1 MTLDLSHLGREARE
15 QAFEGTEARIRHVQR
30 AHWITHERVQR
41 VLDELEWRFNYPSCS
56 RMPCL
61 LLYGDSGMGKTMVIE
76 KFLRLHPPKYD
87 DKVGLTKSPVVI
99 VNMPAS
105 PNERRFFAKILESL
119 HAPFSPSD
127 GLVALETVAMR
138 VLRKVE
144 PKILFID
151 EAHDLLAGSYREQRC
166 ALNLLKGLANDL
178 RIPVVAVG
186 TEDAR
191 HAIQTDPQVASR
203 FDPLHLARWSESDA
217 FRNFLGNFGK
227 HLPLR
232 KASPFGD
239 RDMVRLVLDRSE
251 GITGRATRLLSR
263 AAAEAI
269 VDGTECITVERI
281 DAISRRM
288 TIAA

>member
-1 MTLDLSHLGREARE
+1 MTLDLSHLCREARE
-15 QAFEGTEARIRHVQR
+15 QAFESAEARILHVQR

-41 VLDELEWRFNYPSCS
+41 VLNELEWRFNYPPCS

-61 LLYGDSGMGKTMVIE
+61 VLYGDSGMGKTMVIE
-76 KFLRLHPPKYD
+76 KFLRLHPSKYD
-87 DKVGLTKSPVVI
+87 DKTGRTKSPVVI

-105 PNERRFFAKILESL
+105 PNERRFFAKILEAL

-138 VLRKVE
+138 VLHGVE
-144 PKILFID
+144 PKMLFID
-151 EAHDLLAGSYREQRC
+151 EAHDLLSGSYREQRC
-166 ALNLLKGLANDL
+166 ALNLLKGMANEL
-178 RIPVVAVG
+178 KIPVVAVG

-217 FRNFLGNFGK
+217 FRNFVGNLGK
-227 HLPLR
+227 QLPLR
-232 KASPFGD
+232 KASAFGD
-239 RDMVRLVLDRSE
+239 RDMIRLVLDRSE

-269 VDGTECITVERI
+269 ADGTEFVSVERLE
-281 DAISRRM
+281 AISRRTTM
-288 TIAA
+288 AA